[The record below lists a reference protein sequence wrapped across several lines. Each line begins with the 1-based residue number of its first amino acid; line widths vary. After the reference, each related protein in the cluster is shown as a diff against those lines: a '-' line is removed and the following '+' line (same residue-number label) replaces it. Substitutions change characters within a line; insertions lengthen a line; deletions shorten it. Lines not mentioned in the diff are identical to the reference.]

1 MADEVLFA
9 NLSGSARLAA
19 VLHQEIVLKLADRAS
34 LHMHPSILR
43 LGNVQGRGSSTVQ
56 IPVVGLDGHDIM
68 APIADG
74 SAVSNTALTE
84 AGVNVSVAR
93 QAIQY
98 SISDL
103 ANLTDSVGLNVARL
117 AESMVGSTL
126 MTFQSLLCNVIDDF
140 TTVVGTSGVD
150 MSVDDF
156 YAAQFALTLASAP
169 GPYICV
175 LHPRQLADFQ
185 ASLRAEAGPTQ
196 FVSATQEMLNIKGQ
210 GFAGMFN
217 GVDIFVS
224 SKVVTANAGADRAGA
239 MFAYGAVAMAEGS
252 PYAITGAGGIVQPA
266 GTPLVVEFERDAS
279 SALTKIVGNYYC
291 GVSKVTPNDAMG
303 VSIITDA

>member
-1 MADEVLFA
+1 MANEVLFA
-9 NLSGSARLAA
+9 DLSGSARLAA

-34 LHMHPSILR
+34 LHMHPAILQ
-43 LGNVQGRGSSTVQ
+43 LGSVAGRGSSTVQ

-68 APIADG
+68 SSIADG

-84 AGVNVSVAR
+84 SGVNVTVAR
-93 QAIQY
+93 HALQY

-117 AESMVGSTL
+117 AESMVQSTL
-126 MTFQSLLCNVIDDF
+126 MTATSLICNVCDDF
-140 TTVVGTSGVD
+140 VTTVGASGVD

-156 YAAQFALTLASAP
+156 YSAQFALTLASVP
-169 GPYICV
+169 GPYLCV

-185 ASLRAEAGPTQ
+185 ASLRAEAGPSQ
-196 FVSATQEMLNIKGQ
+196 YVAATQEMLNIHGQ
-210 GFAGMFN
+210 GLAGVFN
-217 GVDIFVS
+217 GVQIFVS
-224 SKVVTANAGADRAGA
+224 SKVPTANAGADRAGC
-239 MFAYGAVAMAEGS
+239 MMGYGAVGMAEGS
-252 PYAITGAGGIVQPA
+252 PYAIVGAGGIVQPA

-279 SALTKIVGNYYC
+279 SALTKIVGNYYA
-291 GVSKVTPNDAMG
+291 GAAIVQPSMG

>member
-1 MADEVLFA
+1 MANEVLFA
-9 NLSGSARLAA
+9 DLSGSARLAA

-43 LGNVQGRGSSTVQ
+43 LGNVAGRGSSTVQ
-56 IPVVGLDGHDIM
+56 IPVVGLDGSDIM
-68 APIADG
+68 SSIADG

-84 AGVNVSVAR
+84 TGVNVTVAR
-93 QAIQY
+93 HALQY

-103 ANLTDSVGLNVARL
+103 ANLTDSVGLNVQRL

-156 YAAQFALTLASAP
+156 YSAQFALTLQSVA
-169 GPYICV
+169 GPYICI

-185 ASLRAEAGPTQ
+185 ASLRAEAGPSQ
-196 FVSATQEMLNIKGQ
+196 FVPATQEMLNIKGQ

-224 SKVVTANAGADRAGA
+224 SKVVSANAGADRAGA
-239 MFAYGAVAMAEGS
+239 MFGYGAIAMCEGS

-279 SALTKIVGNYYC
+279 SALTKIVGNYFG
-291 GVSKVTPNDAMG
+291 GVARVQDAMG
-303 VSIITDA
+303 VSIITDL

>member
-1 MADEVLFA
+1 MANEVLFA
-9 NLSGSARLAA
+9 DLSGSARLAA

-43 LGNVQGRGSSTVQ
+43 LGNVAGRGSSTIQ
-56 IPVVGLDGHDIM
+56 IPVVGLDGSDIM
-68 APIADG
+68 AAIADG
-74 SAVSNTALTE
+74 SAVSNTALQE
-84 AGVNVSVAR
+84 SGINVTVAR

-126 MTFQSLLCNVIDDF
+126 MTATSLICNVCDDF
-140 TTVVGTSGVD
+140 TSTSGSSGVD

-156 YAAQFALTLASAP
+156 YSAQFQLTLGSVN
-169 GPYICV
+169 GPYVCI

-185 ASLRAEAGPTQ
+185 ASLRAEAGPSQ
-196 FVSATQEMLNIKGQ
+196 FVAATQEMLNIKGQ

-217 GVDIFVS
+217 GVEIFVS
-224 SKVVTANAGADRAGA
+224 SKVPTANAGADRAGC
-239 MFAYGAVAMAEGS
+239 MMGYGAIAMAEGS

-279 SALTKIVGNYYC
+279 SALTKIVGNYYA
-291 GVSKVTPNDAMG
+291 GVAKVQDGMG
-303 VSIITDA
+303 VSIITDL

>member
-1 MADEVLFA
+1 MANEVLFA
-9 NLSGSARLAA
+9 DLSGSARLAA

-43 LGNVQGRGSSTVQ
+43 LGNVAGRGSSTVQ
-56 IPVVGLDGHDIM
+56 IPVVGLDGSDVM
-68 APIADG
+68 SSVADG
-74 SAVSNTALTE
+74 SPVSNTALSE
-84 AGVNVSVAR
+84 SGVNVTVAR
-93 QAIQY
+93 HALQY

-103 ANLTDSVGLNVARL
+103 ANLTDSVGLNVQRL

-140 TTVVGTSGVD
+140 TQVVGTSGVD

-156 YAAQFALTLASAP
+156 YSAQFALTLQSVA
-169 GPYICV
+169 GPYICI

-185 ASLRAEAGPTQ
+185 ASLRAEAGPSQ
-196 FVSATQEMLNIKGQ
+196 FVPATQEMLNIKGQ

-239 MFAYGAVAMAEGS
+239 MLGYSAIAMAEGS
-252 PYAITGAGGIVQPA
+252 PFAVTGAGGIVQPA

-291 GVSKVTPNDAMG
+291 GVAKVQDGMG

>member
-1 MADEVLFA
+1 MANEVLFA
-9 NLSGSARLAA
+9 DLSGSARLAA

-43 LGNVQGRGSSTVQ
+43 LGNVAGRGSSTVQ
-56 IPVVGLDGHDIM
+56 IPVVGLDGSDIM
-68 APIADG
+68 SSVADG

-84 AGVNVSVAR
+84 SGVNVTVAR
-93 QAIQY
+93 HALQY

-103 ANLTDSVGLNVARL
+103 ANLTDSVGLNVQRL

-140 TTVVGTSGVD
+140 TQVVGTSGVD

-156 YAAQFALTLASAP
+156 YSAQFALTLASVP
-169 GPYICV
+169 GPYICI

-185 ASLRAEAGPTQ
+185 ASLRAEAGPSQ
-196 FVSATQEMLNIKGQ
+196 FVPATQEMLNIKGQ
-210 GFAGMFN
+210 GFAGQFN

-224 SKVVTANAGADRAGA
+224 SKVVSANAGADRAGA
-239 MFAYGAVAMAEGS
+239 MFG
-252 PYAITGAGGIVQPA
+252 
-266 GTPLVVEFERDAS
+266 
-279 SALTKIVGNYYC
+279 
-291 GVSKVTPNDAMG
+291 
-303 VSIITDA
+303 

>member
-1 MADEVLFA
+1 MANEVLFA
-9 NLSGSARLAA
+9 DLSGSARLAA

-43 LGNVQGRGSSTVQ
+43 LGNVAGRGSSTVQ
-56 IPVVGLDGHDIM
+56 IPVVGLDGSDVM
-68 APIADG
+68 SSIADG

-84 AGVNVSVAR
+84 SGVNVTVAR
-93 QAIQY
+93 HALQY

-103 ANLTDSVGLNVARL
+103 ANLTDSVGLNVQRL

-126 MTFQSLLCNVIDDF
+126 MTFQNLLCGTIDDF
-140 TTVVGTSGVD
+140 TSTVGSSGVD
-150 MSVDDF
+150 LSVDDI
-156 YAAQFALTLASAP
+156 YSAIFQLQLQSVP
-169 GPYICV
+169 GPYICI

-185 ASLRAEAGPTQ
+185 ASLRAEAGPSQ
-196 FVSATQEMLNIKGQ
+196 YVPATQEMLNIKGQ

-217 GVDIFVS
+217 GVDFFVS

-239 MFAYGAVAMAEGS
+239 MFGYGAIAMAEGS

-279 SALTKIVGNYYC
+279 SALTKIVGNYYA
-291 GVSKVTPNDAMG
+291 GVAKVQDGMG

>member
-1 MADEVLFA
+1 MANEILFA
-9 NLSGSARLAA
+9 DLSGSARLAA

-43 LGNVQGRGSSTVQ
+43 LGNVAGRGSSVVQ
-56 IPVVGLDGHDIM
+56 IPVVGLDGSDIM
-68 APIADG
+68 SSIADG

-84 AGVNVSVAR
+84 TGVNVTVAR
-93 QAIQY
+93 NALQY

-103 ANLTDSVGLNVARL
+103 ANLTDSVGLNVQRL

-156 YAAQFALTLASAP
+156 YSAQFALTLQSVA
-169 GPYICV
+169 GPYICI

-185 ASLRAEAGPTQ
+185 ASLRAEAGPSQ
-196 FVSATQEMLNIKGQ
+196 FVPATQEMLNIKGQ

-239 MFAYGAVAMAEGS
+239 MFGYGAVAMAEGS

-279 SALTKIVGNYYC
+279 SALTKIVGNYYA
-291 GVSKVTPNDAMG
+291 GVAKVQDGQG
-303 VSIITDA
+303 VSIVTDA